1 MKKTGLAI
9 IIFIGMTILTLIILT
24 QISSDKSDNIQKS
37 ADINTISAADSFQ
50 QDDDH
55 YFVYFWQEGCVYC
68 EQIEDEMVDY
78 ANNGEIPIYLVDMLE
93 NENQSAWYDWE
104 AHHQQYDQVIGEV
117 IDGEE
122 QLYQDTESL
131 DSEVNWSIT
140 TDDNDQIIAVH
151 QTPYPNLEPLQA
163 DQLEITGTPTLIY
176 FEDQTV
182 SAYAIGDEEVT
193 AILNQFPQN

>member
-1 MKKTGLAI
+1 MKKSGLAI
-9 IIFIGMTILTLIILT
+9 IIFIGITILTLIILT
-24 QISSDKSDNIQKS
+24 QISSNDIQQS

-50 QDDDH
+50 QEDDQ

-68 EQIEDEMVDY
+68 EQIEDIIVDY
-78 ANNGEIPIYLVDMLE
+78 ANNGDIPIYLVDMQE
-93 NENQSAWYDWE
+93 NENHSAWYDWE

-122 QLYQDTESL
+122 HIDPEVASSL
-131 DSEVNWSIT
+131 EDSEVNWSIT
-140 TDDNDQIIAVH
+140 TDDNDQLIAVH

-163 DQLEITGTPTLIY
+163 NQLEITGTPTLIY
-176 FEDQTV
+176 FEDQSV

-193 AILNQFPQN
+193 AILEQFPQN